1 MLRPRTTL
9 EPYSVVDEIDD
20 DYDTPPALMDLT
32 ELDTETIRQLAIDY
46 VKKADRHS
54 LMNAVQ
60 DLRADFWVD

>member
-1 MLRPRTTL
+1 
-9 EPYSVVDEIDD
+9 VVDEIDD